1 MEIHH
6 IRYFLSVCKTLN
18 FTRAAEQ
25 SNVSQPALSRAIRQL
40 EEEVGGLLL
49 RRERNT
55 THLTDLGN
63 VMKPHFEQILAGLAD
78 IKAESKRFL
87 TLDAAQLKLG
97 VMCTIGP
104 TRFAGILGHFAQTTS
119 GTTVQIIEDLQS
131 NIQHK
136 LESGECEVALLASPD
151 PFPEQFDC
159 QVLYR
164 ERFVVA
170 FPSGHRF
177 ARMKS
182 VPFAA
187 TDGENYLNRAN
198 CEFYKYLAEL
208 TQKSGAVHHDVYE
221 SEREDWIQNLV
232 SGGMGIC
239 FLPEFSAV
247 NPGIPTRPLIEPEVW
262 RDVCVVTMA
271 GKRTSKAVMNFV
283 QSLRDIQF
291 ETSKFGFAEE
301 CVPDQSKW
309 A

>member
-63 VMKPHFEQILAGLAD
+63 VMKPHFEQILSGLAD

-119 GTTVQIIEDLQS
+119 GTTVQIVEDLQS

-136 LESGECEVALLASPD
+136 LESGECEVALLASSD

-198 CEFYKYLAEL
+198 CEFYKHLAEL

-239 FLPEFSAV
+239 FLPEFSV
-247 NPGIPTRPLIEPEVW
+247 VSPGIATRPLVEPEVW

-283 QSLRDIQF
+283 LSLRDIQF
-291 ETSKFGFAEE
+291 ETSKFGVQEE
-301 CVPDQSKW
+301 CGSDLSKW